1 MSEELDPQAGEPGG
15 EPEGYDYRTGMAG
28 DVAGGEPAEAPRGFA
43 AIVGPFLNAIVA
55 PAQCWEALDARPAL
69 SAWIVGWIA
78 VLSTVLAVINL
89 PITQQV
95 MVAATRAQMQAQGSE
110 MSAEQLERMQQSMM
124 TFGTVAAYASS
135 IFLLVLVALTALVIW
150 VLAAIMGGSGA
161 TFGRS
166 FGVAAAAGVVRPF
179 LYSLYVTII
188 LQMNPPEIR
197 RPEDIAAMTPTLGLD
212 LLLSGPD
219 TPVWLNAI
227 FQRLDLFNLWWAVLI
242 VGGSMALLKLS
253 KTQGIVIALLIWLF
267 GTLIAM
273 GGAVLQTLG

>member
-28 DVAGGEPAEAPRGFA
+28 GVAGGEPEEAPRGFA

-95 MVAATRAQMQAQGSE
+95 MVAATRAQIQAQGSE

>member
-1 MSEELDPQAGEPGG
+1 MSEEFDPQVGATGPEQGG
-15 EPEGYDYRTGMAG
+15 LDERGL
-28 DVAGGEPAEAPRGFA
+28 VAGGEPEEAPRGFA

-55 PAQCWEALDARPAL
+55 PGQCWEALDARPAL
-69 SAWIVGWIA
+69 SAWITGWIA

-95 MVAATRAQMQAQGSE
+95 MVAASRAQIQARGSE
-110 MSAEQLERMQQSMM
+110 MSAEQLEQMRQGMM
-124 TFGTVAAYASS
+124 TVGTVAAYASS
-135 IFLLVLVALTALVIW
+135 IFLLILIAVTALVIW
-150 VLAAIMGGSGA
+150 VLAAIMGGGA

-179 LYSLYVTII
+179 LYSLYATII

-197 RPEDIAAMTPTLGLD
+197 RPEDIATMTPTLGLD

-219 TPVWLNAI
+219 TPAWLNAV
-227 FQRLDLFNLWWAVLI
+227 FQRIDLFNIWWAMLI

-253 KTQGIVIALLIWLF
+253 RTQGIVIALIIWLF
-267 GTLIAM
+267 GTIMAM

>member
-1 MSEELDPQAGEPGG
+1 MSEEFDPQVGATGPEQDGFDDRGLVPGG
-15 EPEGYDYRTGMAG
+15 EPD
-28 DVAGGEPAEAPRGFA
+28 EAPRGFA

-55 PAQCWEALDARPAL
+55 PGQCWGALDARPVL
-69 SAWIVGWIA
+69 SAWIAGWIA

-95 MVAATRAQMQAQGSE
+95 MVAASRAQLQARGSE
-110 MSAEQLERMQQSMM
+110 VSAEQLEQMQQGMM
-124 TFGTVAAYASS
+124 TFGTALAYASS
-135 IFLLVLVALTALVIW
+135 IFLLVLIALTALVIW

-179 LYSLYVTII
+179 LYSVYATII

-197 RPEDIAAMTPTLGLD
+197 RPEDIATMTPTLGLD

-219 TPVWLNAI
+219 TPVWLNAL
-227 FQRLDLFNLWWAVLI
+227 FQRIDLFNLWWAVLI

-253 KTQGIVIALLIWLF
+253 RTQGIVIALIIWLF
-267 GTLIAM
+267 GTIIAM
-273 GGAVLQTLG
+273 GGAVLPTLG

>member
-15 EPEGYDYRTGMAG
+15 EPEGYDYRTG
-28 DVAGGEPAEAPRGFA
+28 VAGGEPEEVPRGFA
-43 AIVGPFLNAIVA
+43 AIAGPFLNAIVA

-110 MSAEQLERMQQSMM
+110 MSAEQLEQMQQSMM
-124 TFGTVAAYASS
+124 TLGTVAAYASS
-135 IFLLVLVALTALVIW
+135 IFLLILVALTALVIW
-150 VLAAIMGGSGA
+150 VLAAIMGGRGA
-161 TFGRS
+161 SFGRS

-219 TPVWLNAI
+219 TPVWLNAL
-227 FQRLDLFNLWWAVLI
+227 FQRIDLFNVWWAVLI